1 MEKEM
6 NQESRQIKC
15 YAIVWTFFIFFR
27 QQCTAEKMGMRRWAK
42 CKNVRKEKY
51 EEENGCSGE
60 DELRKV
66 SVQLSV
72 LNKSR

>member
-1 MEKEM
+1 MCPTALGRKEKKLS
-6 NQESRQIKC
+6 NVH
-15 YAIVWTFFIFFR
+15 IV
-27 QQCTAEKMGMRRWAK
+27 QCTAEKMGMRRWAK

-72 LNKSR
+72 LNKSRQQCLCRER